1 MEPNSDPS
9 QIAES
14 ERGELIERMVMDI
27 MHKHDCRRVSDIVV
41 NLQRLDKEIGVDEIH
56 SAVRRL
62 EVTGSINLS
71 EEKPAV
77 SFLSD
82 LTHVGTNARFWVAVA
97 ASAAILIAIYVLP
110 QGEPWVATRW
120 IAGAI
125 FLFVIPGYTITNL
138 FIPRNRLS
146 TIERVAISVGLSLAT
161 VVLIGIILSYS
172 PVGVRIEPIVISIA
186 LFNVVIALLAAEKDY
201 SMRERAFDMHSRLL
215 HDEQRKEVTGGRHEN
230 D

>member
-125 FLFVIPGYTITNL
+125 FLFVIPGYTLTNL

-146 TIERVAISVGLSLAT
+146 IIERVAISVGLSLAT

-172 PVGVRIEPIVISIA
+172 PAGVRIEPIVISIA
-186 LFNVVIALLAAEKDY
+186 LFNVVIALLAAGKDY

-215 HDEQRKEVTGGRHEN
+215 YDERRKEVTGGRHEN